1 MSEHRTTNVYLVAAG
16 QYHDI
21 DFARLELLKLL
32 AEDDKIRV
40 TVASDYSDVEGIQA
54 SDFLITYTCNLVPS
68 EAEQIALRD
77 FVSSGKRWFALH
89 GTNAILEFL
98 ESGKVECWGDNRTG
112 QLGLGHMASVA
123 IPAGTPGA
131 GIGGKAVDVSSG
143 NSHSCALLED
153 NQVICWGGGS
163 GGRLGQGFSEANI
176 GDNELPSDWGPID
189 LWR

>member
-68 EAEQIALRD
+68 EAEPAWWEPKGSIRIHASSEIPQRTSATSCEKFQKGQSQLVSLEVDWQLHGSPCRRALRC
-77 FVSSGKRWFALH
+77 R
-89 GTNAILEFL
+89 
-98 ESGKVECWGDNRTG
+98 
-112 QLGLGHMASVA
+112 
-123 IPAGTPGA
+123 P
-131 GIGGKAVDVSSG
+131 
-143 NSHSCALLED
+143 
-153 NQVICWGGGS
+153 
-163 GGRLGQGFSEANI
+163 
-176 GDNELPSDWGPID
+176 
-189 LWR
+189 